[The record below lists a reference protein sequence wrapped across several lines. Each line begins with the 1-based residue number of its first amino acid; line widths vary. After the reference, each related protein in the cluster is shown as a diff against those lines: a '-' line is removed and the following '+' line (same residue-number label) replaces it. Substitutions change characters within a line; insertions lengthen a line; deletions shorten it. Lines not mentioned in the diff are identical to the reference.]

1 MDRTENTARHE
12 AAHAVAAHALGLLVL
27 SVDADP
33 GGFPVTRFRSR
44 VVDNWDRAVVSMAGP
59 IAEGR
64 HPAEGV
70 VSEALADLDWQDE
83 EDHDDDLASALAE
96 YPDLTDDQ
104 RVNVVMLAW
113 QRAADLLAE
122 HEPAWQRVT
131 AALVQRHQLDG
142 AGFLA
147 LAEGPDRSR
156 GPAVLP
162 SQSASPGLQEARGPG
177 PLRPGPPLSARYFSA
192 HARYEATS
200 LGTLQG

>member
-1 MDRTENTARHE
+1 MDPTENTARHE
-12 AAHAVAAHALGLLVL
+12 AAHAVAAHALGLPVL

-70 VSEALADLDWQDE
+70 VCEALADLDWQDE
-83 EDHDDDLASALAE
+83 EDHDYDLASALAE

-104 RVNVVMLAW
+104 QVNVVMLAW

-147 LAEGPDRSR
+147 LA
-156 GPAVLP
+156 
-162 SQSASPGLQEARGPG
+162 
-177 PLRPGPPLSARYFSA
+177 
-192 HARYEATS
+192 
-200 LGTLQG
+200 

>member
-44 VVDNWDRAVVSMAGP
+44 VVDNWDRAVESMAGP

-70 VSEALADLDWQDE
+70 VCEALADLDWQDE

-156 GPAVLP
+156 GPCRSAFAV
-162 SQSASPGLQEARGPG
+162 SISRSPGSRRTRAAAPG
-177 PLRPGPPLSARYFSA
+177 SSPLRALLLRARPV
-192 HARYEATS
+192 
-200 LGTLQG
+200 

>member
-12 AAHAVAAHALGLLVL
+12 AAHAVAAYALGLPVL

-70 VSEALADLDWQDE
+70 VCEALADLDWQDE
-83 EDHDDDLASALAE
+83 EDHDYDLASALDE

-147 LAEGPDRSR
+147 LAEGSDRSR

-162 SQSASPGLQEARGPG
+162 SQSASPGLQEAGGPG
-177 PLRPGPPLSARYFSA
+177 PLRPGPPVSALLLRA
-192 HARYEATS
+192 HAGMR
-200 LGTLQG
+200 LRTLLHLL

>member
-12 AAHAVAAHALGLLVL
+12 AAHAVAAHALGLPVL

-70 VSEALADLDWQDE
+70 VCEALADLDWQDE
-83 EDHDDDLASALAE
+83 EDHDYDLASALAE
-96 YPDLTDDQ
+96 YPASPARRRRLPGPGIAAGPTAVEAP
-104 RVNVVMLAW
+104 RRSASAVSSSTSPGSRKT
-113 QRAADLLAE
+113 RAAAPESSRLRALL
-122 HEPAWQRVT
+122 
-131 AALVQRHQLDG
+131 
-142 AGFLA
+142 
-147 LAEGPDRSR
+147 
-156 GPAVLP
+156 
-162 SQSASPGLQEARGPG
+162 
-177 PLRPGPPLSARYFSA
+177 LRA
-192 HARYEATS
+192 HTRYEATS

>member
-1 MDRTENTARHE
+1 MDQTEHTARHE
-12 AAHAVAAHALGLLVL
+12 AAHAVAAHALGLPVL

-70 VSEALADLDWQDE
+70 VCEALADLDWQDE

-96 YPDLTDDQ
+96 YPDLTNDQ

-147 LAEGPDRSR
+147 LAEQKAPTVVEALPFCLRSQQLHVSR
-156 GPAVLP
+156 KQEDPGRCAQVLP
-162 SQSASPGLQEARGPG
+162 SPR
-177 PLRPGPPLSARYFSA
+177 
-192 HARYEATS
+192 ATS
-200 LGTLQG
+200 PRARPV